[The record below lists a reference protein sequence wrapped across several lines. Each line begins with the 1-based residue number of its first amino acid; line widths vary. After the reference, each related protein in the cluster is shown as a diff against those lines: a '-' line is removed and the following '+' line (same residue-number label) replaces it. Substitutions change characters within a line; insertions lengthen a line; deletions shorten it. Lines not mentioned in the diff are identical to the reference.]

1 MLRMPKKTRPTAIYA
16 GHFMSV
22 EPSKFNQSAK
32 SWGVAFLTSA
42 FMIANVNAADP
53 TKFIQVAELD
63 LNKPI
68 PSNVCVKDDAQG
80 TALSKMRTI
89 MGARGQ
95 KSVVAGNKVV
105 PNFDPTN
112 GGLVEKMFTSTLV
125 QGGEGYDVSSNRPLG
140 QAGTE
145 YCFAQ
150 NQKVYV
156 FSVFN
161 KLAGVPSGVNKGELG
176 VALVNSD
183 KAGVKVALTM
193 LTDKGT
199 LQVVNFNPAT
209 GDGSLKSA
217 DGNGNNAGNLA
228 YLKNTG
234 YSASLPSAAKKALGI
249 PDESVAK

>member
-1 MLRMPKKTRPTAIYA
+1 MALL
-16 GHFMSV
+16 
-22 EPSKFNQSAK
+22 PSQFKETAK
-32 SWGVAFLTSA
+32 SLGVALLTTV
-42 FMIANVNAADP
+42 FMAANANAADQA
-53 TKFIQVAELD
+53 KFVQVAQLD

-68 PSNVCVKDDAQG
+68 PSNICVKDDEQG
-80 TALSKMRTI
+80 TALAKMKAI

-95 KSVVAGNKVV
+95 KSVVAGDKVI
-105 PNFDPTN
+105 PNFDPAN
-112 GGLVEKMFTSTLV
+112 GGLVEKMFTSTLE

-140 QAGTE
+140 QVGTA

-161 KLAGVPSGVNKGELG
+161 SVGVPSGVNKGELG

-183 KAGVKVALTM
+183 KAGAKVALTM

-209 GDGSLKSA
+209 GDGSLVSA
-217 DGNGNNAGNLA
+217 DGNGNNAGGLA
-228 YLKNTG
+228 ALKNTG
-234 YSASLPSAAKKALGI
+234 YSASLPIAAKRALSI
-249 PDESVAK
+249 PMGDAIASAGKDKGTLLAAAPQPQ